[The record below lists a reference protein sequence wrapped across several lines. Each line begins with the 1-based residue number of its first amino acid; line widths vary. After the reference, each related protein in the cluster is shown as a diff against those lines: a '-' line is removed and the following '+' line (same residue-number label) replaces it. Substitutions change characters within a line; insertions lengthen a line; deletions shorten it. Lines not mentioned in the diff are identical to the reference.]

1 MDWPAIAVAGQA
13 TAILGMA
20 GVIAKL
26 GLELKR
32 AYERVNQV
40 QERRV
45 AEAQASGAAVMIIAE
60 KTAALLDRRGEP

>member
-1 MDWPAIAVAGQA
+1 MDWPAMAVAGQA
-13 TAILGMA
+13 TAILALA
-20 GVIAKL
+20 GVVVKL

-32 AYERVNQV
+32 AYELVNQV

-45 AEAQASGAAVMIIAE
+45 AEAQASGAAVMVIAE